1 MEEKTNSPITRHE
14 AREYAFALLF
24 AKTFNPEEAA
34 DEFYKKEMENAEIE
48 FGDQIDYVHGVFFGV
63 EDRAVE
69 IDELISAHAEGWSVG
84 RLAKVTLSVMRLCI
98 YEMMAVNDVP
108 KRVALNEA
116 VELAKKYGEDNAPS
130 YINGVLNTIS
140 HKLPER
146 ECDAD

>member
-1 MEEKTNSPITRHE
+1 MEEKTTQKITRHE

-24 AKTFNPEEAA
+24 AKAFNPEEEA
-34 DEFYKKEMENAEIE
+34 DEFYKKEIDAAEIE

-63 EDRAVE
+63 EDRCTE
-69 IDELISAHAEGWSVG
+69 IDLLIAEHAEGWAVD

-116 VELAKKYGEDNAPS
+116 VELAKKYGEDKAPV
-130 YINGVLNTIS
+130 YVNGVLNAIS